1 MILLK
6 ERNERMGKKRIGWLM
21 VICLTVTLLLGPGA
35 PPAQS
40 FGPVLD
46 PSKITIEA
54 PLAGE
59 TLTGGSKY
67 EIMWDVAINDYVQF
81 GLAYTTD
88 NGASF
93 VNIADGDKNTF
104 APDDSYTWTV
114 PNISE
119 PSVQIAVI
127 VTVPSNSFPPLP
139 TSYYNLSDKFAIKK
153 SSMILKPDLPDI
165 NPLILIPLAPANLT
179 GTALS
184 ATSIQL
190 NWEDKSV
197 NETCFV
203 IERQGPG
210 TVPNQQIATVNANV
224 TTYTDSGLTPATEY
238 VYQIKA
244 RNQHGDSAIAGP
256 VTVKTKAGVVLPVV
270 TLAAPTALKAD
281 TVTNAHVVLSWQDN
295 SDNET
300 GFKIERATGSGT
312 FTELAA
318 VGAGIATYND
328 PSVFT
333 GNAYSYR
340 VRAYNANE
348 NSNYSN
354 TVTVNI
360 PTGTTPPSN
369 STTTPATTLRF
380 VIGESKFLWN
390 SIVQP
395 MEVAPIIREDR
406 TLLPIRYVAEPL
418 GAQVLWNQMER
429 KVSIKTA
436 TRTIE
441 LWIDNNTA
449 TVDGHQVM
457 IDPVNPNVMPIV
469 IPPGRTMLPLRFI
482 ADNLDCNVQWNANAS
497 EVVVTYPK

>member
-1 MILLK
+1 M
-6 ERNERMGKKRIGWLM
+6 
-21 VICLTVTLLLGPGA
+21 
-35 PPAQS
+35 
-40 FGPVLD
+40 
-46 PSKITIEA
+46 
-54 PLAGE
+54 
-59 TLTGGSKY
+59 
-67 EIMWDVAINDYVQF
+67 
-81 GLAYTTD
+81 
-88 NGASF
+88 
-93 VNIADGDKNTF
+93 
-104 APDDSYTWTV
+104 
-114 PNISE
+114 
-119 PSVQIAVI
+119 
-127 VTVPSNSFPPLP
+127 
-139 TSYYNLSDKFAIKK
+139 
-153 SSMILKPDLPDI
+153 
-165 NPLILIPLAPANLT
+165 
-179 GTALS
+179 
-184 ATSIQL
+184 
-190 NWEDKSV
+190 
-197 NETCFV
+197 
-203 IERQGPG
+203 
-210 TVPNQQIATVNANV
+210 
-224 TTYTDSGLTPATEY
+224 
-238 VYQIKA
+238 
-244 RNQHGDSAIAGP
+244 
-256 VTVKTKAGVVLPVV
+256 
-270 TLAAPTALKAD
+270 
-281 TVTNAHVVLSWQDN
+281 
-295 SDNET
+295 
-300 GFKIERATGSGT
+300 
-312 FTELAA
+312 AA
-318 VGAGIATYND
+318 VGAGVATYND
-328 PSVFT
+328 PSVFA

-449 TVDGHQVM
+449 TVDGNQVM
-457 IDPVNPNVMPIV
+457 IDPLNSNVMPIV